1 MLRPVS
7 ELLSDLETSFA
18 RYLRAESRS
27 PRTIKIHCQA
37 PRFFGQWLATQNI
50 EPTVDALTRDNL
62 VGWFA
67 HLADT
72 KAPGTTHIRHLGM
85 GRFVRWLIAEGEI
98 TDNPMAGLRKPE
110 IPEKPVPVLTDEELT
125 ALLKACSGKEFN
137 DRRDEAMIR
146 MLLDCGLRVSE
157 LVGITIDMGTGEGK
171 VPGSLD
177 LENGAALVTGKRGK
191 VRAVYFGA
199 KTERALDRY
208 LRMRRAHKKGGDT
221 NVLFIGERGALTT
234 DGVRTRMEV
243 RAEQAGLSD
252 PANPHRFRHTW
263 ADDFLFHGGQE
274 RDLKRLA
281 GWTSDVML
289 ERYGRSGAD
298 RRARQAAKQMR
309 RGDRV

>member
-1 MLRPVS
+1 MS
-7 ELLSDLETSFA
+7 EALSDLEASFA

-37 PRFFGQWLATQNI
+37 PRFFGQWLTAQGI
-50 EPTVDALTRDNL
+50 EPTLDALTRDNL
-62 VGWFA
+62 IGWFA

-85 GRFVRWLIAEGEI
+85 GRFIRWLIAEGELD
-98 TDNPMAGLRKPE
+98 DNPMAGIRKPE
-110 IPEKPVPVLTDEELT
+110 IPEKPVPVLSDDDLI
-125 ALLKACSGKEFN
+125 ALLKACQGKEFK
-137 DRRDEAMIR
+137 DRRDEAMVR

-157 LVGITIDMGTGEGK
+157 LCGITVDTGAGEGLRS
-171 VPGSLD
+171 GTLD
-177 LENGAALVTGKRGK
+177 LPNGSALVTGKRGK

-208 LRMRRAHKKGGDT
+208 LRMRRAHKYGDLDA
-221 NVLFIGERGALTT
+221 LFLGERGALGA
-234 DGVRTRMEV
+234 DGVRYRMEV
-243 RAEQAGLSD
+243 RAQQAGLTD